1 MTSKVARPTFSKQEV
16 QAIREGIDGVK
27 HAIPPRYHQ
36 ILESMKF

>member
-1 MTSKVARPTFSKQEV
+1 MTSKVVRSTFTKQEV